1 MRGYDQLEQR
11 IKGSHEK
18 NIRDGGHR
26 FRAAKDARALRD
38 VVTFHW
44 EMLRADS
51 EKIVATGLEIL
62 LIDATGRILVDYQFN
77 L

>member
-1 MRGYDQLEQR
+1 
-11 IKGSHEK
+11 
-18 NIRDGGHR
+18 
-26 FRAAKDARALRD
+26 
-38 VVTFHW
+38 
-44 EMLRADS
+44 MLRADS